1 MNDKPQNGPGRMPPP
16 VEHRFLKG
24 SSGNKRGRPKG
35 SIDLKKLT
43 RRVALKKHRIVVN
56 GRPVRKTLFQLVI
69 ETVVRGAA
77 SGAPSMV
84 SLHNEIRAK
93 VRPMEEKQQCGLLV
107 VPEGL
112 PAEEFIAK
120 EKARTADAQDPTTYV
135 NHKGEEFRKAVM
147 GIPTPLGEAILAS
160 RRRWNN
166 LG

>member
-43 RRVALKKHRIVVN
+43 RKVALKKHRIVVN
-56 GRPVRKTLFQLVI
+56 GRPLRKTLLQLVI

-84 SLHNEIRAK
+84 SLHTEIRAK
-93 VRPMEEKQQCGLLV
+93 VRPMEEKQQGGLLV

-112 PAEEFIAK
+112 PAEEFKAK
-120 EKARTADAQDPTTYV
+120 EEARTADAQDPTTYV
-135 NHKGEEFRKAVM
+135 NHKGEEFCKAVK

-160 RRRWNN
+160 HRRWNN
-166 LG
+166 RG

>member
-1 MNDKPQNGPGRMPPP
+1 MNDKPKNGLGRMPPP

-24 SSGNKRGRPKG
+24 SSGNKQGRPKG

-77 SGAPSMV
+77 RAAPSMV

-93 VRPMEEKQQCGLLV
+93 ARPMQEKQPAELLLV
-107 VPEGL
+107 PEVL
-112 PAEEFIAK
+112 STEE
-120 EKARTADAQDPTTYV
+120 
-135 NHKGEEFRKAVM
+135 
-147 GIPTPLGEAILAS
+147 
-160 RRRWNN
+160 
-166 LG
+166 